1 MDYLIQKQ
9 KKISLHEF
17 KKMKI
22 IKEIEIDRY
31 YLNLKKVI
39 CKVCK
44 DENDNVYLLDK
55 YVPRYF
61 EGNIDFRNSDF
72 IYTDLDF
79 EKVASMKLLDTSII
93 PSNFPVYSETRVYL
107 DETTNYIYLID
118 KNSEKYYI
126 LNDRGLFDK
135 DKSGRLI
142 DDNINNK

>member
-1 MDYLIQKQ
+1 MDYLLQQQKR
-9 KKISLHEF
+9 ISLNEF
-17 KKMKI
+17 KNMKV

-39 CKVCK
+39 CKVYK
-44 DENDNVYLLDK
+44 DENDNVYFLDK

-61 EGNIDFRNSDF
+61 ESNVDFRTQDF
-72 IYTDLDF
+72 VYTDLEF
-79 EKVASMKLLDTSII
+79 ERVAGMKLIDTSII

-107 DETTNYIYLID
+107 DENTNYIYLID

-135 DKSGRLI
+135 NKSGKLVE
-142 DDNINNK
+142 